1 MTDILIVGVDNDLG
15 VSGWVCPI
23 FVRPRVQGCHVDVL
37 DLFSKSSLCLVM
49 QFDGIGATPEEGVS
63 GLKWFD
69 EFEGVEEVLSKC
81 STKGALSSSSSRS
94 NPSSSRCEM

>member
-1 MTDILIVGVDNDLG
+1 MTDVLIVGVDNDLG

-23 FVRPRVQGCHVDVL
+23 FVRPRVHGRHVDVL

-49 QFDGIGATPEEGVS
+49 QFDGIGAATEEGIP

-69 EFEGVEEVLSKC
+69 NFEGVEEVLSKC
-81 STKGALSSSSSRS
+81 STKAAL
-94 NPSSSRCEM
+94 SSSRCEM